1 MQMTGQ
7 VRLHLNRQR
16 VWDALNDPAVLAVCI
31 DGCEALERVSAD
43 EFAATVII
51 KVGPVKARF
60 AGKISLCDVVA
71 PHRYRLIGEASS
83 GAAGYAT
90 AQIEV
95 NLEALEPELTLL
107 DYRVE
112 SKVGGK
118 LAQLGSRLIE
128 TTAQQYANRFFIA
141 FEQQIKAA
149 PADGG
154 LAQATTTFQVNA
166 ERFSVNPEGGLVT
179 DAAGPQGAGQPT
191 ALPAALV
198 PSANADSLHWPQ
210 SAAQAAHAMGAL
222 QEEVQSVLDS
232 EQIKVWIEDHI
243 AVVTLNRPA
252 SRNAMTLAMWRT
264 IPAILATLESDAN
277 VRAVI
282 LTGAG
287 TDFCAGADI
296 PEFDRVRSDPEQSL
310 AYEIAVDACCD
321 AIAQINKPMIAVLRG
336 YCLGGGAH
344 LAMSCDFRYAA
355 SDAVFGIPA
364 ARLSI
369 IYGVK
374 GTLKLLTLVGLPR
387 AKKILFSAERFDAE
401 EALTIGFVDHVAQTR
416 RAESDGWLSRLLG
429 RSPQEV
435 VGDPMADARVFAK
448 SLTLNAPLTQ
458 KGAKTILNGL
468 AFGRGSL
475 DLQHAEQLIAQAA
488 ASEDYREGRKA
499 FAARRAPDFQ
509 GR

>member
-7 VRLHLNRQR
+7 VRLHVNRQR

-31 DGCEALERVSAD
+31 EGCEALERVAAD

-71 PHRYRLIGEASS
+71 PNRYRLIGEASS
-83 GAAGYAT
+83 GAAGYAS

-141 FEQQIKAA
+141 FEQQITAA
-149 PADGG
+149 PAGCG
-154 LAQATTTFQVNA
+154 LVRPTTTFQVNA
-166 ERFSVNPEGGLVT
+166 ETFSANHLPVT
-179 DAAGPQGAGQPT
+179 NAASLQNETRYASV
-191 ALPAALV
+191 PAAWV
-198 PSANADSLHWPQ
+198 PTLGSNADSLEWPQ

-232 EQIKVWIEDHI
+232 EQIKIWIEDHI

-252 SRNAMTLAMWRT
+252 SRNAMTLSMWRT
-264 IPAILATLESDAN
+264 IPAILATLEGDAN

-296 PEFDRVRSDPEQSL
+296 PEFDRVRSDPEQSS
-310 AYEIAVDACCD
+310 AYETAVDACCD

-387 AKKILFSAERFDAE
+387 AKKILFSAERFDAQ

-416 RAESDGWLSRLLG
+416 QSDSDGWLNRLLG
-429 RSPQEV
+429 RSPEV
-435 VGDPMADARVFAK
+435 IVGDPMADARVFAK
-448 SLTLNAPLTQ
+448 ALCLNAPLTQ
-458 KGAKTILNGL
+458 KGAKTLLNGL

-475 DLQHAEQLIAQAA
+475 DLQHAEQLIARAA
-488 ASEDYREGRKA
+488 ASEDYREGRRA
-499 FAARRAPDFQ
+499 FAARRAPGFQ

>member
-7 VRLHLNRQR
+7 VRLHLNRQW

-71 PHRYRLIGEASS
+71 PHRFRLIGEASS

-128 TTAQQYANRFFIA
+128 TTAQQYANRFFVA
-141 FEQQIKAA
+141 FEQQIKAG

-154 LAQATTTFQVNA
+154 LARATTTFQVNA
-166 ERFSVNPEGGLVT
+166 ETFSAIPENSPVT
-179 DAAGPQGAGQPT
+179 DAAGPRSAAQHASVPAG
-191 ALPAALV
+191 LV
-198 PSANADSLHWPQ
+198 PPSNADSLHWPQ

-222 QEEVQSVLDS
+222 QEEVQTVLDS

-252 SRNAMTLAMWRT
+252 SRNAMTLSMWRT
-264 IPAILATLESDAN
+264 IPAILATLEGDAN

-287 TDFCAGADI
+287 ADFCAGADI
-296 PEFDRVRSDPEQSL
+296 PEFDRVRSDPGQSL

-387 AKKILFSAERFDAE
+387 AKKILFSAERFDAQ

-416 RAESDGWLSRLLG
+416 RAQSDGWLNRLLG
-429 RSPQEV
+429 RSPQGV

-458 KGAKTILNGL
+458 KGAKTLLNGL

-475 DLQHAEQLIAQAA
+475 NLQHAEQLIAQAA

>member
-149 PADGG
+149 PVDGG
-154 LAQATTTFQVNA
+154 LARATTTFHINA
-166 ERFSVNPEGGLVT
+166 ETFSANPEASPVR
-179 DAAGPQGAGQPT
+179 DAAGPRS
-191 ALPAALV
+191 AAQQASGHEGFV
-198 PSANADSLHWPQ
+198 SPSNADSLHWPQ

-252 SRNAMTLAMWRT
+252 SRNAMTLSMWRT
-264 IPAILATLESDAN
+264 IPAILATLEGDAN

-387 AKKILFSAERFDAE
+387 AKKILFSAERFDAQ
-401 EALTIGFVDHVAQTR
+401 EALTIGFVEHVAQTR

-429 RSPQEV
+429 RSPQEL

-448 SLTLNAPLTQ
+448 SLILNAPLTQ

-475 DLQHAEQLIAQAA
+475 DLQHAERLIAQAA